1 MEALFFGGLGQGAG
15 DGGVFDFGDGAA
27 FIADEELHVVMVVL
41 GVAAGDEGIQ
51 LFELVDQ
58 PVFDQEI
65 QGAIDRWRHGG
76 FTDRFQLIEQL
87 VSGQRTRRFQDQG
100 QNGAAQGGE
109 LGAVCGAKFFRFRQ
123 CLVKRWTLYRVR
135 WATRLNHSKPS
146 LTFLWRDG

>member
-27 FIADEELHVVMVVL
+27 FIADEELHVVMEVL

-65 QGAIDRWRHGG
+65 QGAIDGWRHGG
-76 FTDRFQLIEQL
+76 FTDRLQLIEQL
-87 VSGQRTRRFQDQG
+87 VSGQRTWRFQDQG
-100 QNGAAQGGE
+100 
-109 LGAVCGAKFFRFRQ
+109 
-123 CLVKRWTLYRVR
+123 
-135 WATRLNHSKPS
+135 
-146 LTFLWRDG
+146 